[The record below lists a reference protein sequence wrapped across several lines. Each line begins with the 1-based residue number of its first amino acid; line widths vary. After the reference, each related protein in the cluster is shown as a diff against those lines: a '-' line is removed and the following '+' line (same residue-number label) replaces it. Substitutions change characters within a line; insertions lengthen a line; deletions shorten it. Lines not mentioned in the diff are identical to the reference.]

1 MHDRTANLL
10 GATAL
15 AVADLTLG
23 EATKATGLSASGA
36 SALVVLAGSPEV
48 SVTELGKRVGLTQSA
63 AARMV
68 DSLESAG
75 LAKRHAGRGRA
86 VAVRLT
92 AGGREAARSAL
103 TARGTP
109 LAGLLDGLDA
119 EQRDTLAGLLEI
131 LLSGAYD
138 RVRDAELLCRLCD
151 RASCT
156 ADAVCPVGQAERD
169 AARCPQGTP

>member
-15 AVADLTLG
+15 AVADLSIG

-63 AARMV
+63 SARMV

-75 LAKRHAGRGRA
+75 LAKRHTGRGRA

-92 AGGREAARSAL
+92 AAGRAAARKAL
-103 TARGTP
+103 TARGAP
-109 LAGLLDGLDA
+109 LAELLDRLDS
-119 EQRDTLAGLLEI
+119 EQRDTLAGLLET
-131 LLSGAYD
+131 LLAGAYD
-138 RVRDAELLCRLCD
+138 RVRDADLLCRLCD
-151 RASCT
+151 RRSCT
-156 ADAVCPVGQAERD
+156 TGAVCPVGQAERD
-169 AARCPQGTP
+169 AAKCPQGTP